1 MAAWR
6 GRKPCQGRPEG
17 RRAGMHLDSIG
28 PAFRGARREK
38 PLASKSLKLQCL
50 SKSGTWESLLRPRQN
65 LPAIPGQEVKAFQ
78 QVPRTTPTSAG
89 QGRTHASRP
98 LSVVTLQLCS
108 DFPAQQHPFRGVI
121 LPSRCRRQRRIR
133 SLGSA
138 PSIPQAE
145 GLHMIARTHSHRDT
159 R

>member
-78 QVPRTTPTSAG
+78 QVTRTTPTSAG
-89 QGRTHASRP
+89 QAALTPAAHFQWLLCNSAATFLRSSTHSGVSYCP
-98 LSVVTLQLCS
+98 
-108 DFPAQQHPFRGVI
+108 PAAE
-121 LPSRCRRQRRIR
+121 
-133 SLGSA
+133 GSA
-138 PSIPQAE
+138 ESGRSEALLPF
-145 GLHMIARTHSHRDT
+145 LRLKDCT
-159 R
+159 